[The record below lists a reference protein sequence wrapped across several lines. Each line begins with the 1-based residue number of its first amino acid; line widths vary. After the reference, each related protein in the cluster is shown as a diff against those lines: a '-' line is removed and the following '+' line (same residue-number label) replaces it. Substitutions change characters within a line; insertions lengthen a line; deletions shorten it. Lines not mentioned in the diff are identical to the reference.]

1 MSELSVV
8 ILAAGNSSRL
18 GRPKQLLKYR
28 GLSLIERACCQAL
41 RITDRVS
48 VVTGASAENIADAL
62 QELPVKLIHNTR
74 WQEGMGSSIV
84 TGVSADTGS
93 SGMLLMLCDQPLISD
108 DHYVALVQCFNENPQ
123 SIIASSYKQV
133 IGVPAIFPAR
143 LFTSLQGL
151 SGATGARK
159 IIQENL
165 DSQISI
171 DCPQAAIDI
180 DVEADVESWLV

>member
-18 GRPKQLLKYR
+18 GRPKQLLNYR
-28 GLSLIERACCQAL
+28 GVSLIERACRQAL

-62 QELPVKLIHNTR
+62 EELPVTLIHNAS

-84 TGVSADTGS
+84 TGVNADTGS
-93 SGMLLMLCDQPLISD
+93 SGVLLMLCDQPLISD
-108 DHYVALVQCFNENPQ
+108 EHYMALVQCFNENPQ
-123 SIIASSYKQV
+123 KIIASSYKQV

-143 LFTSLQGL
+143 FFASLQGL
-151 SGATGARK
+151 SGAIGARK
-159 IIQENL
+159 IIQENP
-165 DSQISI
+165 DSLTSI